1 MPASPGLPRPQRL
14 AFARR
19 RRVGMRLAHGL
30 PASTVARAEGIPD
43 SELATLLADPAFAD
57 LVAAYRDLAALPRE
71 ERVARLARLAWHV
84 LELALADGDVR
95 AAIFVAST
103 VRAGRD
109 PAETLAEAVVAAA
122 ERAADEPPPP
132 APPRLRDPPTVLR
145 DPAPGIIAGA
155 TTRAGN
161 LLAAE
166 HEAVAAAAPRRP
178 LTRRPPV
185 PKPRAWR
192 KRQRQS
198 WRWRNRRRAARAA
211 RREAPS

>member
-1 MPASPGLPRPQRL
+1 
-14 AFARR
+14 
-19 RRVGMRLAHGL
+19 MRLASGL
-30 PASTVARAEGIPD
+30 PAATVARAEGVPEAEVE
-43 SELATLLADPAFAD
+43 SLLAEPDFAD
-57 LVAAYRDLAALPRE
+57 LLAAYRNLAALPRE
-71 ERVARLARLAWHV
+71 ERAARLAKLAWHV

-109 PAETLAEAVVAAA
+109 PAETLAEAVVTAA
-122 ERAADEPPPP
+122 ERAAGPPPP
-132 APPRLRDPPTVLR
+132 APTRFRDPPTVLR
-145 DPAPGIIAGA
+145 DPVPGIVAGA
-155 TTRAGN
+155 ATRARN

-166 HEAVAAAAPRRP
+166 HEAVAEVAAPRRP

-192 KRQRQS
+192 RKRRQRT
-198 WRWRNRRRAARAA
+198 WLWRNLRRAATA